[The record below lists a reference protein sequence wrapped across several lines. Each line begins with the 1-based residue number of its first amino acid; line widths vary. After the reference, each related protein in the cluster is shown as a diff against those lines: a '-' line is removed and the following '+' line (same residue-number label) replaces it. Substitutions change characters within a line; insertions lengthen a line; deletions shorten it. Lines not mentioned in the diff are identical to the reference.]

1 MAVEKHNVDS
11 RDHEYK
17 ENGSLS
23 FTNCALNYL
32 LIVSLDELKRDLKN
46 IYQTLLEAEGG
57 GTKPLRAA
65 EH

>member
-11 RDHEYK
+11 RDHGYK
-17 ENGSLS
+17 ENGPLL

-46 IYQTLLEAEGG
+46 ICQTLLEAEGG
-57 GTKPLRAA
+57 GTQQLRAA
-65 EH
+65 ES